1 MRTDLAYRKTA
12 IQGSSGFG
20 LLIAIFDAL
29 ADDLRRAAQA
39 ERNND
44 IEKRCREANHAVQV
58 IGFLE
63 DRLLHGD
70 GGPLADQLRAF
81 YSALRRKLFQAQLNR
96 SPEQLEELM
105 TGVLKIRE
113 AWQKAD
119 QRQVPSGPEIL
130 RASMPNFAAF
140 DAATTEYSRHDDW
153 FA

>member
-12 IQGSSGFG
+12 IRGTSGFG

-29 ADDLRRAAQA
+29 AEDLRRAAQA
-39 ERNND
+39 ERNDD
-44 IEKRCREANHAVQV
+44 IEKRCHAANHAVYI

-81 YSALRRKLFQAQLNR
+81 YRTLRRKLLQAQIER
-96 SPEQLEELM
+96 SADQLEELM
-105 TGVLKIRE
+105 IAVLKIRE

-119 QRQVPSGPEIL
+119 QCQAPSGPEIL
-130 RASMPNFAAF
+130 RAPMPSFPAFAA
-140 DAATTEYSRHDDW
+140 AASSRHDDW

>member
-1 MRTDLAYRKTA
+1 MRSDLAYRKTA
-12 IQGSSGFG
+12 IQGTSGLG
-20 LLIAIFDAL
+20 LLVAIFDAL
-29 ADDLRRAAQA
+29 AEDLRRAAQA

-44 IEKRCREANHAVQV
+44 LEKRCHETNHAVQV

-81 YSALRRKLFQAQLNR
+81 YRTLRRKLFQAQIDR
-96 SPEQLEELM
+96 SAEQFEDLM
-105 TGVLKIRE
+105 SAVLKIRE

-119 QRQVPSGPEIL
+119 QRKVASGSEIL
-130 RASMPNFAAF
+130 PASMPNFPAF
-140 DAATTEYSRHDDW
+140 AAATAEYRRDDW

>member
-12 IQGSSGFG
+12 IRGTSGFG
-20 LLIAIFDAL
+20 LLIAVFDAL
-29 ADDLRRAAQA
+29 AEDLRRAAQA

-44 IEKRCREANHAVQV
+44 IEKRCHEANHAVYI

-70 GGPLADQLRAF
+70 GGPLANQLGAF
-81 YSALRRKLFQAQLNR
+81 YRTLRRNLFQAQIDK
-96 SPEQLEELM
+96 SAEQLEELM
-105 TGVLKIRE
+105 TAVLKIRE

-119 QRQVPSGPEIL
+119 QPKVPSGPEIL
-130 RASMPNFAAF
+130 RASMPNFPAF
-140 DAATTEYSRHDDW
+140 TAATTEYSRHDDW

>member
-12 IQGSSGFG
+12 VQGSSGFG

-29 ADDLRRAAQA
+29 AEDLRRAAQA

-44 IEKRCREANHAVQV
+44 LERRCLEANHAVQI

-63 DRLLHGD
+63 DRLLHGE
-70 GGPLADQLRAF
+70 GGDLATRLRSF
-81 YSALRRKLFQAQLNR
+81 YRGLRQGLMQAQINR
-96 SPEQLEELM
+96 SPEQLDALM
-105 TGVLKIRE
+105 NAVLKIRE

-119 QRQVPSGPEIL
+119 QQRISP
-130 RASMPNFAAF
+130 RADGLQATMPNPAAF
-140 DAATTEYSRHDDW
+140 AEATASYGRDDW

>member
-20 LLIAIFDAL
+20 LLIGIFDAL
-29 ADDLRRAAQA
+29 AEDLRRAAQA
-39 ERNND
+39 QRNND
-44 IEKRCREANHAVQV
+44 LEERCRRTNHAVQI

-70 GGPLADQLRAF
+70 GGDLANQLRAF
-81 YSALRRKLFQAQLNR
+81 YRGLRRGLIQAQINR
-96 SPEQLEELM
+96 SPEQLDGLM
-105 TGVLKIRE
+105 TAVLNIRE

-119 QRQVPSGPEIL
+119 QRKASSGPDTL
-130 RASMPNFAAF
+130 PASVQNLPAYTAITAEF
-140 DAATTEYSRHDDW
+140 RRDDW

>member
-1 MRTDLAYRKTA
+1 MRSDLAYRKTA
-12 IQGSSGFG
+12 IQGTSGFG

-29 ADDLRRAAQA
+29 AEDLRRAAQA
-39 ERNND
+39 ERSND
-44 IEKRCREANHAVQV
+44 LEKRCRETNHAVYI

-81 YSALRRKLFQAQLNR
+81 YRTLRRKLFQAQIDR
-96 SPEQLEELM
+96 SAEQFEELM
-105 TGVLKIRE
+105 TAVLKIRE

-119 QRQVPSGPEIL
+119 QHQVPSGPEIL
-130 RASMPNFAAF
+130 RASMPNFPAF
-140 DAATTEYSRHDDW
+140 AAATTEYARHDDW

>member
-29 ADDLRRAAQA
+29 AEDLRRAAQA

-44 IEKRCREANHAVQV
+44 IEKRCREANHAVHI

-70 GGPLADQLRAF
+70 GGELADQLRAF
-81 YSALRRKLFQAQLNR
+81 YSTLRRNLFQAQINR
-96 SPEQLEELM
+96 SAEQLEELM
-105 TGVLKIRE
+105 TAVLKIRE

-119 QRQVPSGPEIL
+119 QSKASSGPDIL
-130 RASMPNFAAF
+130 PAAMQSF
-140 DAATTEYSRHDDW
+140 PAFAATTTEYRRDEW

>member
-29 ADDLRRAAQA
+29 AEDLRRAAQA

-44 IEKRCREANHAVQV
+44 IEKRCHEANHAVYI

-70 GGPLADQLRAF
+70 GGPLADELRAF
-81 YSALRRKLFQAQLNR
+81 YRTLRRKLLQAQINR
-96 SPEQLEELM
+96 SAEGLEELM
-105 TGVLKIRE
+105 TAVLKIRE

-119 QRQVPSGPEIL
+119 QRRVPSGPEIL
-130 RASMPNFAAF
+130 RASMQNLPAFA
-140 DAATTEYSRHDDW
+140 AATTEYSRHDDW